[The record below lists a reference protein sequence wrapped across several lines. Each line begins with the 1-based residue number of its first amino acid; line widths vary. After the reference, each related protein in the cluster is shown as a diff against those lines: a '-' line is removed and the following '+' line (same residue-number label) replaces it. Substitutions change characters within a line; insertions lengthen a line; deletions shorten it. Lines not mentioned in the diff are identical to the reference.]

1 MKNFHLPLP
10 DKTYALLRAE
20 AERTQVPAT
29 SVAREAIETWL
40 RSEARKARH
49 AAIAAYATEMAGT
62 NVDLDTDLES
72 AAVEH
77 LLNTGRAR
85 K

>member
-1 MKNFHLPLP
+1 VKNFHLPLP